1 MSQITTKRLRQGNL
15 LAEVTVN
22 LAPDDGAWGPYLS
35 LDDAE
40 KLERV
45 NDALK
50 RGDVNA
56 AAKEAKIFEIL
67 ALAGE

>member
-1 MSQITTKRLRQGNL
+1 M
-15 LAEVTVN
+15 AEVQVK

-45 NDALK
+45 DEALK
-50 RGDVNA
+50 RGDVA
-56 AAKEAKIFEIL
+56 AAAREAKVYEVM